1 MALISICC
9 SVSLRQA
16 YLNSASTQSNL
27 FNLFHFKGLT
37 VQVFRSVRSN
47 PVECVTFLGAS
58 EMNCVSCIS
67 WATVSLTPWLPSSW
81 GAWRSSVE
89 IQDCCSQGVTVTFG
103 RHLVLKVSGLILKVA
118 WSKWVELLPE
128 ELAATPMAPFSWL
141 LKPRK
146 RENKQV
152 YFLFCSIS

>member
-27 FNLFHFKGLT
+27 FNSFHFKGLT
-37 VQVFRSVRSN
+37 VQVFRSVHSN

-67 WATVSLTPWLPSSW
+67 WATVSFTPWLPSSW

-103 RHLVLKVSGLILKVA
+103 RRLVFRTDPEGSLKQVSGTSTRGA
-118 WSKWVELLPE
+118 CGYSDGPFLLTAE
-128 ELAATPMAPFSWL
+128 TKETW
-141 LKPRK
+141 K
-146 RENKQV
+146 
-152 YFLFCSIS
+152 